1 MTKVLIYMRGGI
13 KRYAI
18 VAPNGVKMV
27 GAEKWITIHGASKS
41 ASVQMSLIGG
51 LTEKQFR
58 NKCKVVGSFMVKHAK

>member
-1 MTKVLIYMRGGI
+1 MTKVLIYIRGGI

-27 GAEKWITIHGASKS
+27 GAEKWITILGASKS
-41 ASVQMSLIGG
+41 ASFQMSLFGG

-58 NKCKVVGSFMVKHAK
+58 NKWKVIGSFMVEAKQ

>member
-18 VAPNGVKMV
+18 IAPNGVKMI
-27 GAEKWITIHGASKS
+27 GDNKPITIIVAKKS
-41 ASVQMSLIGG
+41 ASFQMSLCGR

-58 NKCKVVGSFMVKHAK
+58 NKWKVVGSFMVEAK

>member
-18 VAPNGVKMV
+18 VAPNGVKAV
-27 GAEKWITIHGASKS
+27 GADMWITIYGASKS
-41 ASVQMSLIGG
+41 ASFQMSLIGG

-58 NKCKVVGSFMVKHAK
+58 NKWKVVGSFMVKHAK